1 MSDSAKASTPP
12 AAAPAPSP
20 SAPPAPRP
28 QYKRSARNYLLDRHF
43 QLKYTG
49 MLVGVALVFASGLG
63 ILLWRSSGAIVEQ
76 SKIAVEQGRETVRL
90 SQETVERGQEVIKQ
104 SQKVSQVVAMNI
116 AKEYA
121 DSPELAKTFQEEASK
136 DEKKLGEEQRRLEA
150 DAKFLT
156 QRASD
161 MEKQAASV
169 QATRDALALLLIV
182 GILVLVGGIGVAGI
196 VFTHRIAG
204 PIFKMKRLLREVGE
218 GKLILK
224 EKLRKGD
231 ELQHFFET
239 FATTVDQLRQKQM
252 DEIARVDA
260 ILVDLEKDAP
270 AAHGVAE
277 LRKLRA
283 EMQDHLGG

>member
-12 AAAPAPSP
+12 GAGASAAPG
-20 SAPPAPRP
+20 PRP
-28 QYKRSARNYLLDRHF
+28 QYKRSARNYLLDSHF

-63 ILLWRSSGAIVEQ
+63 LLLWRSSAAIVEQ
-76 SKIAVEQGRETVRL
+76 SKIAVEQGRQTVRL
-90 SQETVERGQEVIKQ
+90 SQETVERSQEVIKQ

-136 DEKKLGEEQRRLEA
+136 DEKKLAEDQRRFEA
-150 DAKFLT
+150 DAKFL
-156 QRASD
+156 A
-161 MEKQAASV
+161 KQAMDLEAQASGV
-169 QATRDALALLLIV
+169 QATRDALALLLVV
-182 GILVLVGGIGVAGI
+182 GILVLVGVIGLAGI

-239 FATTVDQLRQKQM
+239 FAATVDQLRQKQM

-260 ILVDLEKDAP
+260 ILLDLEKDAP
-270 AAHGVAE
+270 SAHGVAE

-283 EMQDHLGG
+283 EMQDHLGS

>member
-12 AAAPAPSP
+12 AGPGAGAPAG
-20 SAPPAPRP
+20 PRP

-49 MLVGVALVFASGLG
+49 LLVGVALVFASGLG
-63 ILLWRSSGAIVEQ
+63 ILLWRSGGAIVEQ
-76 SKIAVEQGRETVRL
+76 SKVAVEQGRETVRL
-90 SQETVERGQEVIKQ
+90 SQETVERSQEVIKQ

-121 DSPELAKTFQEEASK
+121 DSPELAKTFQEEANK
-136 DEKKLGEEQRRLEA
+136 DEAKLAEDQRRFES
-150 DAKFLT
+150 DAKFLAT
-156 QRASD
+156 RAQ
-161 MEKQAASV
+161 ELEAQAAGV
-169 QATRDALALLLIV
+169 QATRNALALLLIV
-182 GILVLVGGIGVAGI
+182 GILVLVAGIGVAGI

-204 PIFKMKRLLREVGE
+204 PIFKMKRLMREVGE

-224 EKLRKGD
+224 ERLRKGD

-239 FATTVDQLRQKQM
+239 FEKTVDQLRQKQM
-252 DEIARVDA
+252 GEISRVDA
-260 ILVDLEKDAP
+260 ILAGLEKEAPSAP
-270 AAHGVAE
+270 AVVE

-283 EMQDHLGG
+283 EMQDHLEA

>member
-1 MSDSAKASTPP
+1 MSETAKASNDAP
-12 AAAPAPSP
+12 AAA
-20 SAPPAPRP
+20 RP

-63 ILLWRSSGAIVEQ
+63 ILLWRSSGAIVDQ

-90 SQETVERGQEVIKQ
+90 SQQTVERGQEVIKQ

-121 DSPELAKTFQEEASK
+121 DSPELAKTFQEESDK
-136 DEKKLGEEQRRLEA
+136 DDAKLADEQRRLES
-150 DAKFLT
+150 DAKFLA
-156 QRASD
+156 QRSND
-161 MEKQAASV
+161 LQMQAASV
-169 QATRDALALLLIV
+169 QATRDALALILVV
-182 GILVLVGGIGVAGI
+182 GILVLVAGIGVAGI
-196 VFTHRIAG
+196 VFTHKIAG

-224 EKLRKGD
+224 ERLRKGD

-239 FATTVDQLRQKQM
+239 FEQTVNRLRQRQM

-260 ILVDLEKDAP
+260 ILTELEPVAGDSE
-270 AAHGVAE
+270 GVAK
-277 LRKLRA
+277 LKQLRA

>member
-1 MSDSAKASTPP
+1 MSETAKASNDAP
-12 AAAPAPSP
+12 AAA
-20 SAPPAPRP
+20 RP

-90 SQETVERGQEVIKQ
+90 SQQTVERGQEVIKQ

-121 DSPELAKTFQEEASK
+121 DSPELAKTFKEESDK
-136 DEKKLGEEQRRLEA
+136 DDAKLAEEQRRLES
-150 DAKFLT
+150 DAKFLA
-156 QRASD
+156 QRSHD
-161 MEKQAASV
+161 LQMQAASV
-169 QATRDALALLLIV
+169 QATRDALALLLV
-182 GILVLVGGIGVAGI
+182 GGILVLVAGIGVAGI
-196 VFTHRIAG
+196 VFTHKIAG

-224 EKLRKGD
+224 ERLRKGD

-239 FATTVDQLRQKQM
+239 FEQTVNRLRQRQM

-260 ILVDLEKDAP
+260 ILVELEPVAGDSD
-270 AAHGVAE
+270 GVAK
-277 LRKLRA
+277 LKQLRA

>member
-1 MSDSAKASTPP
+1 MSETAKASNGAP
-12 AAAPAPSP
+12 AAA
-20 SAPPAPRP
+20 RP

-90 SQETVERGQEVIKQ
+90 SQETVERGKEVIKQ

-121 DSPELAKTFQEEASK
+121 DSPELAKTFKEESDK
-136 DEKKLGEEQRRLEA
+136 DDAKLAEEQRRLES
-150 DAKFLT
+150 DAKFLA
-156 QRASD
+156 QRSND
-161 MEKQAASV
+161 LQMQAASV
-169 QATRDALALLLIV
+169 QATRDALALLLVV
-182 GILVLVGGIGVAGI
+182 GILVLVAGIGVAGI
-196 VFTHRIAG
+196 VFTHKIAG

-224 EKLRKGD
+224 ERLRKGD

-239 FATTVDQLRQKQM
+239 FEQTVNRLRQRQM

-260 ILVDLEKDAP
+260 ILVELEPIAGDSE
-270 AAHGVAE
+270 GVTK
-277 LRKLRA
+277 LKQLRA

>member
-1 MSDSAKASTPP
+1 MSETAKASNDAP
-12 AAAPAPSP
+12 AAA
-20 SAPPAPRP
+20 RP

-90 SQETVERGQEVIKQ
+90 SQQTVERGQEVIKQ

-121 DSPELAKTFQEEASK
+121 DSPELAKTFKEEADK
-136 DEKKLGEEQRRLEA
+136 DDAKLAEEQQRLES
-150 DAKFLT
+150 DAKFLA
-156 QRASD
+156 QRSHDLQMQAS
-161 MEKQAASV
+161 SV
-169 QATRDALALLLIV
+169 QATRDALALLLVV
-182 GILVLVGGIGVAGI
+182 GILVLVAGIGVAGI
-196 VFTHRIAG
+196 VFTHKIAG

-224 EKLRKGD
+224 ERLRKGD

-239 FATTVDQLRQKQM
+239 FEQTVHRLRQRQM
-252 DEIARVDA
+252 DEIARIDA
-260 ILVDLEKDAP
+260 ILLELEPVAGESD
-270 AAHGVAE
+270 GVTK
-277 LRKLRA
+277 LKQLRA

>member
-1 MSDSAKASTPP
+1 MSETAKASNDAP
-12 AAAPAPSP
+12 AAA
-20 SAPPAPRP
+20 RP

-76 SKIAVEQGRETVRL
+76 SKIAVDQGRETVRL
-90 SQETVERGQEVIKQ
+90 SQQTVERGQEVIKQ

-121 DSPELAKTFQEEASK
+121 DSPELAKTFQEESDK
-136 DEKKLGEEQRRLEA
+136 DDAKLADEQRRLES
-150 DAKFLT
+150 DAKFLA
-156 QRASD
+156 QRSND
-161 MEKQAASV
+161 LQMQAASV
-169 QATRDALALLLIV
+169 QATRDALALILVV
-182 GILVLVGGIGVAGI
+182 GILVLVAGIGVAGI
-196 VFTHRIAG
+196 VFTHKIAG

-224 EKLRKGD
+224 ERLRKGD

-239 FATTVDQLRQKQM
+239 FEQTVNRLRQRQM

-260 ILVDLEKDAP
+260 ILLELEPVAGDSE
-270 AAHGVAE
+270 GVAK
-277 LRKLRA
+277 LKQLRA

>member
-1 MSDSAKASTPP
+1 MSETAKASNDAP
-12 AAAPAPSP
+12 AAA
-20 SAPPAPRP
+20 RP

-90 SQETVERGQEVIKQ
+90 SQQTVERGQEVIKQ

-121 DSPELAKTFQEEASK
+121 DSPELAKTFQEESDK
-136 DEKKLGEEQRRLEA
+136 DDAKLADEQRRLES
-150 DAKFLT
+150 DAKFLA
-156 QRASD
+156 QRSND
-161 MEKQAASV
+161 LQMQAASV
-169 QATRDALALLLIV
+169 QATRDALALILVV
-182 GILVLVGGIGVAGI
+182 GILLLVAGIGVAGI
-196 VFTHRIAG
+196 VFTHKIAG

-224 EKLRKGD
+224 ERLRKGD

-239 FATTVDQLRQKQM
+239 FEQTVNRLRQRQM

-260 ILVDLEKDAP
+260 ILVELEPVAGDSD
-270 AAHGVAE
+270 GVAK
-277 LRKLRA
+277 LKQLRA

>member
-1 MSDSAKASTPP
+1 MSETAKASNG
-12 AAAPAPSP
+12 APAG
-20 SAPPAPRP
+20 ARP

-90 SQETVERGQEVIKQ
+90 SQETVERGKEVIKQ

-121 DSPELAKTFQEEASK
+121 DSPELAKTFKEESDK
-136 DEKKLGEEQRRLEA
+136 DERKLADEQQRLES
-150 DAKFLT
+150 DAKFLA
-156 QRASD
+156 QRSHDLEAQAS
-161 MEKQAASV
+161 SV
-169 QATRDALALLLIV
+169 QATRDALALLLVV
-182 GILVLVGGIGVAGI
+182 GILVLVAGIGVAGI
-196 VFTHRIAG
+196 VFTHKIAG

-224 EKLRKGD
+224 ERLRKGD

-239 FATTVDQLRQKQM
+239 FEQTVNRLRQRQM
-252 DEIARVDA
+252 DEIARIDA
-260 ILVDLEKDAP
+260 ILVELEPVAGESE
-270 AAHGVAE
+270 GVTK
-277 LRKLRA
+277 LKQLRA

>member
-1 MSDSAKASTPP
+1 MSETAKASNDAP
-12 AAAPAPSP
+12 AAA
-20 SAPPAPRP
+20 RP

-76 SKIAVEQGRETVRL
+76 SKIAVDQGRETVRL
-90 SQETVERGQEVIKQ
+90 SQQTVERGQEVIKQ

-121 DSPELAKTFQEEASK
+121 DSPELAKTFQEESDK
-136 DEKKLGEEQRRLEA
+136 DDAKLADEQRRLES
-150 DAKFLT
+150 DAKFLA
-156 QRASD
+156 QRSND
-161 MEKQAASV
+161 LQMQAASV
-169 QATRDALALLLIV
+169 QATRDALALILVV
-182 GILVLVGGIGVAGI
+182 GILVLVAGIGVAGI
-196 VFTHRIAG
+196 VFTHKIAG

-224 EKLRKGD
+224 ERLRKGD

-239 FATTVDQLRQKQM
+239 FEQTVNRLRQRQM

-260 ILVDLEKDAP
+260 ILTELEPVAGDTE
-270 AAHGVAE
+270 GVAK
-277 LRKLRA
+277 LKQLRA